1 MTQKI
6 IKHRLFTWFEVT
18 PNPVDPS
25 GPDVLTE
32 RINIAGDDVDITNE
46 DYVKRGE
53 DLDAFYTDE
62 EADEIR
68 AGTYAGSD
76 ADQVYYLRNRGNT
89 APRAQGQIQPAD
101 GEAGNPGEMSVDEMA
116 DYIKDHK
123 LNVEQTVALA
133 GDDLESIEKVLDAE
147 NLATDNEPRRGVV
160 DRLEAKMSAASG

>member
-1 MTQKI
+1 MAQKI

-62 EADEIR
+62 EADKIR
-68 AGTYAGSD
+68 AGTYAGTD
-76 ADQVYYLRNRGNT
+76 ADQVYYLRSGGQT
-89 APRAQGQIQPAD
+89 APHNLPHISPAD
-101 GEAGNPGEMSVDEMA
+101 GEAGNLSVEELA
-116 DYIKDHK
+116 DKIRNEK

-133 GDDLESIEKVLDAE
+133 ADDLASIEKVLDAE

-160 DRLEAKMSAASG
+160 DRLEAKMSAASE